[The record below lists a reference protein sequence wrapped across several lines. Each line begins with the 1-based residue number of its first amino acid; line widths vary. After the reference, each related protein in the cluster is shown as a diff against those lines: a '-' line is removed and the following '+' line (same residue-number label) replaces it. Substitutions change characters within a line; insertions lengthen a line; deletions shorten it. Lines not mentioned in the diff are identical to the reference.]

1 MRQVIHMIIA
11 KVLKNHD
18 GSYHSF
24 SCMGHAGFS
33 VKGKDIVCAA
43 VSVLVINTVNA
54 MEQFTDAELECGT
67 EDAVEWKFL
76 SAPGEKAVLLM
87 DAMLLG
93 LKEIQNEYGKRY
105 LRLIFEEV

>member
-1 MRQVIHMIIA
+1 MIIA
-11 KVLKNHD
+11 KVLKNSD

-24 SCMGHAGFS
+24 SCLGHAGFS

-54 MEQFTDAELECGT
+54 IEQFTDEKLKCNTADT
-67 EDAVEWKFL
+67 IEWEFL
-76 SAPGEKAVLLM
+76 SIPGDKAILLM

>member
-1 MRQVIHMIIA
+1 MIIA
-11 KVLKNHD
+11 KVLKKQD

-24 SCMGHAGFS
+24 SCLGHAGFS

-54 MEQFTDAELECGT
+54 IDQFTDEELECGT
-67 EDAVEWKFL
+67 EDAIEWKFL
-76 SAPGEKAVLLM
+76 SSPGEKAVLLM